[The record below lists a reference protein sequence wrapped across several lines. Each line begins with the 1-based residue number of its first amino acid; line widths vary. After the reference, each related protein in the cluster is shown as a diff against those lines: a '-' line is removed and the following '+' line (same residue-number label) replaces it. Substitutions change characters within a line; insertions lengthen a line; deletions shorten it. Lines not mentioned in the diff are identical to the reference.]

1 MLLARE
7 RSAGSFCVMEEQW
20 GGGGR
25 FLIQWEKTQA
35 LGAQVRAL
43 PYFTEAK

>member
-7 RSAGSFCVMEEQW
+7 DSADSFCGMEEQW
-20 GGGGR
+20 GGGGQ

-43 PYFTEAK
+43 PYFTETK